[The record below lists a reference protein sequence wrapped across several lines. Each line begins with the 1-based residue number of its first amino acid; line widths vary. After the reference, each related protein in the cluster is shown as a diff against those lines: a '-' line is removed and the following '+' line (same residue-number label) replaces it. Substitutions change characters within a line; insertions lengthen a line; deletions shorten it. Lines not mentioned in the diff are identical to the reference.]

1 MLYKKCRWK
10 SFVQTGVC
18 LFVLKMSRRY
28 AFIRRY
34 IEFNE
39 ENKENCPV
47 CVLCNGINQENEFL
61 IYMCFCSLCI
71 NKMEAICIHCV
82 YVNNIFTHSCVC
94 MCLHRYSLLYYRS

>member
-1 MLYKKCRWK
+1 MLKV
-10 SFVQTGVC
+10 FVQTGGF
-18 LFVLKMSRRY
+18 LWLLKMSRRY

-82 YVNNIFTHSCVC
+82 YVNDIFTHSCVC
-94 MCLHRYSLLYYRS
+94 MCLHRYSLLYYR